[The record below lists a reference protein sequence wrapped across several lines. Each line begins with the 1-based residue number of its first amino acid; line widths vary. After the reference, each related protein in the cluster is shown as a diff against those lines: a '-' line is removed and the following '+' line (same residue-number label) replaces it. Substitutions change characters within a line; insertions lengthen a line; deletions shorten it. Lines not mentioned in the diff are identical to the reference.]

1 VRPLKIALVAVFVAC
16 IPVFLVTS
24 NVRWVINAPF
34 LYSYGFDK
42 YDIPERTGIE
52 REELIK
58 AGAAFRNYFNNDDDV
73 LDVRVVQ
80 DGVLRSIYNAREIA
94 HMSDVKGLVKGV
106 WDLQTATGGFIG
118 AFLLV
123 GAFFYR
129 RRWLRMVARFAG
141 WGGLATLGL
150 VVAAGIGVVIGFD
163 RLFLAFHLI
172 SFSNDLWQ
180 LDPGRDMLLIMF
192 PQGFFLDATLWI
204 VGSTIVQA
212 LALSAYPVVRFIRG
226 FMGTSA
232 PAEGGALEA

>member
-1 VRPLKIALVAVFVAC
+1 VRPLKILLVAVFVAC

-42 YDIPERTGIE
+42 YDIPEATGIE

-58 AGAAFRNYFNNDDDV
+58 AGAAFRDYFNNDDDV
-73 LDVRVVQ
+73 MDVRVVQ

-106 WDLQTATGGFIG
+106 WDLHTATGGFIG

-123 GAFFYR
+123 GGLAYR
-129 RRWLRMVARFAG
+129 RRWIGMAARFVG

-150 VVAAGIGVVIGFD
+150 LVVAGLIAIVGFD

-180 LDPGRDMLLIMF
+180 LDPRRDMLLMMF

-204 VGSTIVQA
+204 VGSTIVEA
-212 LALSAYPVVRFIRG
+212 LALSAYPLVRWVRGLLGMGNAPDEVV
-226 FMGTSA
+226 S
-232 PAEGGALEA
+232 

>member
-1 VRPLKIALVAVFVAC
+1 MRPFKILLVVVFVAC

-42 YDIPERTGIE
+42 YDIPETTGIE

-58 AGAAFRNYFNNDDDV
+58 AGATFRDYFNNDDDV

-106 WDLQTATGGFIG
+106 WDLHTATGGFIG

-123 GAFFYR
+123 GALLYR
-129 RRWLRMVARFAG
+129 RRWIGMAVRFVG
-141 WGGLATLGL
+141 WGGLASLGVL
-150 VVAAGIGVVIGFD
+150 VAAGLIAIVGFD

-180 LDPGRDMLLIMF
+180 LDPRRDMLLIMF

-204 VGSTIVQA
+204 VGSTIVEA
-212 LALSAYPVVRFIRG
+212 LALSAYPIVRWVRG
-226 FMGTSA
+226 LLGIGSA
-232 PAEGGALEA
+232 PDEATP

>member
-1 VRPLKIALVAVFVAC
+1 MRPLKILLVVVFVAC

-42 YDIPERTGIE
+42 YDIPETTGIE

-58 AGAAFRNYFNNDDDV
+58 AGAAVRDYFNNDDDV

-106 WDLQTATGGFIG
+106 WDLHTATGGFIG

-123 GAFFYR
+123 GALLYR
-129 RRWLRMVARFAG
+129 RRWIGMAARFVG
-141 WGGLATLGL
+141 WGGLASLGVL
-150 VVAAGIGVVIGFD
+150 VVAGLIAIVGFD

-180 LDPGRDMLLIMF
+180 LDPRRDMLLMMF

-204 VGSTIVQA
+204 VGSTIVEA
-212 LALSAYPVVRFIRG
+212 LALSAYPMVRWVRG
-226 FMGTSA
+226 FLGMGSA
-232 PAEGGALEA
+232 PNEAAP

>member
-1 VRPLKIALVAVFVAC
+1 VRPLKILLVVVFVAC

-52 REELIK
+52 RDELIK
-58 AGAAFRNYFNNDDDV
+58 AGAAFRDYFNNDDDV

-94 HMSDVKGLVKGV
+94 HMSDVKVLVKGV
-106 WDLQTATGGFIG
+106 WDLHTATGGFIG

-123 GAFFYR
+123 GALLYR
-129 RRWLRMVARFAG
+129 RRWIGMAARFVG
-141 WGGLATLGL
+141 WGGLTTLGL
-150 VVAAGIGVVIGFD
+150 LVVAGLIAIVGFD

-180 LDPGRDMLLIMF
+180 LDPRRDMLLMMF

-204 VGSTIVQA
+204 VGSTILQT
-212 LALSAYPVVRFIRG
+212 LALSAYPMVRWVRG
-226 FMGTSA
+226 FMGMGKT
-232 PAEGGALEA
+232 PDEAAC

>member
-1 VRPLKIALVAVFVAC
+1 MRPLKILLVAVFVAC

-58 AGAAFRNYFNNDDDV
+58 AGTAFRDYFNNDDDV

-94 HMSDVKGLVKGV
+94 HMSDVKGLVTGV

-123 GAFFYR
+123 GAFSYR
-129 RRWLRMVARFAG
+129 RRWLRMAARFAG
-141 WGGLATLGL
+141 WGGLVTLGL
-150 VVAAGIGVVIGFD
+150 VVVVGIGAVIGFD

-180 LDPGRDMLLIMF
+180 LDPTRDMLLIMF

-212 LALSAYPVVRFIRG
+212 LALSAYPVVRFMRG
-226 FMGTSA
+226 VMGTSA
-232 PAEGGALEA
+232 PVEGGAPEA

>member
-1 VRPLKIALVAVFVAC
+1 MRPLKILLVAVFVAC

-42 YDIPERTGIE
+42 YDIPEATGIE

-58 AGAAFRNYFNNDDDV
+58 AGAAFRDYFNNDDDV
-73 LDVRVVQ
+73 MDVRVVQ

-106 WDLQTATGGFIG
+106 WDLHTATGGFIG

-123 GAFFYR
+123 GGLAYR
-129 RRWLRMVARFAG
+129 RRWIGMAARFVG

-150 VVAAGIGVVIGFD
+150 LVVAGLIAIVGFD

-180 LDPGRDMLLIMF
+180 LDPRRDMLLMMF

-204 VGSTIVQA
+204 VGSTIVEA
-212 LALSAYPVVRFIRG
+212 LALSAYPLVRWVRGLLGMGNAPDEVV
-226 FMGTSA
+226 S
-232 PAEGGALEA
+232 